1 MALDIAGMLTGVSQQ
16 PVNPNLSVQQ
26 QQLAMGANANRMMQ
40 GGVESMRRSA
50 GGAAP
55 VSEQLQMALSQLDLS
70 NPADLAKLAQ
80 IQQATG
86 DLAGAAQTASK
97 IQAIKQAKVEEGR
110 AVSREDRAQQT
121 FNLGKEDRLEQKVK
135 DADLLKRQLA
145 QQTREERRLVLQEEN
160 ASDRKLLAK
169 EALSD
174 KEKTEATA
182 KLLRTVYEDQART
195 EGRESLADAIKAGLP
210 IASIPSILYKTSTAQ
225 VTMPK
230 GDEKDAFMKILESKA
245 MQAKLPAVLSL
256 GIEIGKTSD
265 ATDDAIFYKTKEI
278 RQSRGNQISIED
290 AMALAIDAIASLQT
304 TPEDKQKD
312 ADADAKAEEQNA
324 LLKGGPTVVGS
335 NDDEDPFAGI

>member
-1 MALDIAGMLTGVSQQ
+1 
-16 PVNPNLSVQQ
+16 
-26 QQLAMGANANRMMQ
+26 MGANANRMMQ
-40 GGVESMRRSA
+40 GGLESMRRSA

-55 VSEQLQMALSQLDLS
+55 VAEQLQMAMAQLDLS

-86 DLAGAAQTASK
+86 DLAGAAKTASK
-97 IQAIKQAKVEEGR
+97 IQAMKQAGVAEDR

-121 FNLGKEDRLEQKVK
+121 FNLGKEDRLEKKVK

-160 ASDRKLLAK
+160 ASARKLLAK

-182 KLLRTVYEDQART
+182 ELLRTVYEDQART
-195 EGRESLADAIKAGLP
+195 EGRESLAEAIKSGLP
-210 IASIPSILYKTSTAQ
+210 IASIPSLLYNTSTAQ

-230 GDEKDAFMKILESKA
+230 GDEKDAFRKILESPEI
-245 MQAKLPAVLSL
+245 QAKIPDVLSTFL
-256 GIEIGKTSD
+256 NFGKTSD
-265 ATDDAIFYKTKEI
+265 STDDAIFYKAKEI
-278 RQSRGNQISIED
+278 RQSKGNQISIED
-290 AMALAIDAIASLQT
+290 AMSLAIDAIASLQT

-312 ADADAKAEEQNA
+312 ADAEAEYMKQNA
-324 LLKGGPTVVGS
+324 LLNSGPTVVGS
-335 NDDEDPFAGI
+335 TDDEDPFADI